1 MERVTTELTYIGFI
15 LSSYIVASI
24 SFGLLIGKFSK
35 GIDIRE
41 YGSGSTGATNV
52 ARNCGT
58 GLGILALILDMG
70 KAAIPLYTAMYLVE
84 TPEWSHPVIGLS
96 AIAGHSWPLF
106 TNFKGGKGIASG
118 WSALIVLSPVSG
130 IVAIIAAAPIMV
142 TTRYVS
148 LGFMV
153 GSGAGGICIVIIS
166 LTSNLPDIYC
176 IYGFIGSSVTIVLH
190 HKNILRLLRGEE
202 SKFGKS
208 DTTETGNKI

>member
-1 MERVTTELTYIGFI
+1 MTTELTYITFI
-15 LSSYIVASI
+15 LLSYIVASI
-24 SFGLLIGKFSK
+24 SFGLLIGKLSK

-58 GLGILALILDMG
+58 AWGILALILDMG
-70 KAAIPLYTAMYLVE
+70 KAAIPLYIAMYIVE

-130 IVAIIAAAPIMV
+130 IVAIISAAPIMV
-142 TTRYVS
+142 ATRYVS
-148 LGFMV
+148 LGSIV

-208 DTTETGNKI
+208 DDTETGNKI